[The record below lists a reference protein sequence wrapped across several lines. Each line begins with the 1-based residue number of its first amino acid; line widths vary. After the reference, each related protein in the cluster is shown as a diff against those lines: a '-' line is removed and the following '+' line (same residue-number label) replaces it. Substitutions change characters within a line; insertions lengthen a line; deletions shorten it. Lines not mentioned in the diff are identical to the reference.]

1 LREAHEKSEAPETV
15 VCCGGFTH
23 PSAISRKSR
32 AMKQYD
38 VVVVGGGIHGAG
50 VLQAAAAAGHSTLLI
65 ERLGLASGT
74 SSRSSKLIHGGL
86 RYLESGQF
94 ALVRE
99 SLRERAIHLRI
110 AAELVEL
117 KPFFIPVYRDTRR
130 RPWQLKLGLW
140 MYALL
145 GGFDA
150 STRFG
155 AVPKREWPSLDGLK
169 TQGLEAVIRYHDAQT
184 DDALLTR
191 AVVQSALSLG
201 AELAMPASFTRA
213 TLTED
218 AVAVV
223 YDQNGSSVECTARVL
238 VNAAGP
244 WAPHVGGAIQPA
256 ISIPDVDLVQ
266 GAHIVLPFPV
276 TAGIYYV
283 ESPTDGRAVFVMPW
297 HGATLIGTTETPYR
311 GEPDKVHPLPEEEEY
326 LLAVARHYF
335 PDFRHLTR
343 EHITQRFAGLRVLP
357 AATQAAFDRSRETI
371 FSTDREPKP
380 RVLGIYGGKLT
391 GWRAAAAHVLER
403 ISVSLPARPRR
414 AATDQLILR
423 RPK

>member
-1 LREAHEKSEAPETV
+1 
-15 VCCGGFTH
+15 
-23 PSAISRKSR
+23 
-32 AMKQYD
+32 MKQYD
-38 VVVVGGGIHGAG
+38 VIIVGGGIHGAG
-50 VLQAAAAAGHSTLLI
+50 VLQAAAAAGHSALLI

-99 SLRERAIHLRI
+99 SLRERAILLRI

-117 KPFFIPVYRDTRR
+117 KAFFLPVYRDTRR
-130 RPWQLKLGLW
+130 RPWQLKLGLS

-155 AVPKREWPSLDGLK
+155 TVPRREWSSLDGLE
-169 TQGLEAVIRYHDAQT
+169 THGLDAVIRYHDAQT

-201 AELAMPASFTRA
+201 AELAMPADFTA
-213 TLTED
+213 AILTDEG
-218 AVAVV
+218 VNVT
-223 YDQNGSSVECTARVL
+223 YNQGGSAVECTARVL

-244 WAPHVGGAIQPA
+244 WAPHVGGIVRPA
-256 ISIPDVDLVQ
+256 IPIPKVDLVQ
-266 GAHIVLPFPV
+266 GTHIVLPFAV

-311 GEPDKVHPLPEEEEY
+311 GDPAKVHPLPEEEEY

-335 PDFRHLTR
+335 PAFRHLTR

-371 FSTDREPKP
+371 FTTDREPKP

-391 GWRAAAAHVLER
+391 GWRAAAAHVLQR
-403 ISVSLPARPRR
+403 IGPSLPPSQRR
-414 AATDQLILR
+414 AETDQLILR
-423 RPK
+423 RPT